1 MDPPESFCKPA
12 RLEILEDY
20 LCVKNVCIINQA
32 GESERHSGLEERAR
46 KQKMDKNKW
55 NNWNVFKRRIESMK
69 PTGRT

>member
-1 MDPPESFCKPA
+1 M
-12 RLEILEDY
+12 LEDY

-55 NNWNVFKRRIESMK
+55 NNWNVFERRIESMK
-69 PTGRT
+69 PT